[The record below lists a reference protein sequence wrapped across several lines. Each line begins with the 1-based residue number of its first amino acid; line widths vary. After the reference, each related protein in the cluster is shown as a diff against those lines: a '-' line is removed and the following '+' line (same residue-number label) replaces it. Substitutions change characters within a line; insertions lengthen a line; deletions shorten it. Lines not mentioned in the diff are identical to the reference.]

1 MQPLPDRQLR
11 WVLAAAILAS
21 SMAFIDSSALNVAL
35 PALQASLGASGA
47 QLLWVVN
54 AYLLMLA
61 ALILFGGALGDAL
74 GRKRVFMAGI
84 GLFLLASLACGLAP
98 SIAVLIGARLLQ
110 GLGGALMI
118 PGSLALISASYPA
131 ERRGR
136 AIGAW
141 SSATTLVTIA
151 GPILGGLL
159 AQAGL
164 WRGVFLINLPIG
176 LAALAVLA
184 RFVPEGRSAAA
195 GPIDYP
201 GAALASLG
209 LAGLTYGSIAAPDR
223 GFTDALV
230 LGTLLGGLAALAA
243 FVAVEARSPH
253 PMMPLHLFQSRT
265 FSGTNLLTLFLY
277 GALTVATFF
286 LSLNLVNAQ
295 GYSQSLA
302 GLAFTPFA
310 LTLALLA
317 RRAGAL
323 ADRYGARGP
332 LIAGPALVGLSFAA
346 FALVGLTRGPSQYWS
361 TFLRCVLLL
370 GLGMAITVA
379 PLTAAVMGAVSGRA
393 AGTASGINNAISR
406 VAGVLALAVVGALAL
421 SLYSG
426 ALARHAA
433 ALPLSPAARAT
444 LQRGAQL
451 GRRRCQ
457 LRSRP
462 PRPKPLGRPCG
473 WRSSIPFAR

>member
-184 RFVPEGRSAAA
+184 RFVPEGRSSAA
-195 GPIDYP
+195 GPI
-201 GAALASLG
+201 
-209 LAGLTYGSIAAPDR
+209 
-223 GFTDALV
+223 
-230 LGTLLGGLAALAA
+230 
-243 FVAVEARSPH
+243 
-253 PMMPLHLFQSRT
+253 
-265 FSGTNLLTLFLY
+265 
-277 GALTVATFF
+277 
-286 LSLNLVNAQ
+286 
-295 GYSQSLA
+295 
-302 GLAFTPFA
+302 
-310 LTLALLA
+310 
-317 RRAGAL
+317 
-323 ADRYGARGP
+323 
-332 LIAGPALVGLSFAA
+332 
-346 FALVGLTRGPSQYWS
+346 
-361 TFLRCVLLL
+361 
-370 GLGMAITVA
+370 
-379 PLTAAVMGAVSGRA
+379 
-393 AGTASGINNAISR
+393 
-406 VAGVLALAVVGALAL
+406 
-421 SLYSG
+421 
-426 ALARHAA
+426 
-433 ALPLSPAARAT
+433 
-444 LQRGAQL
+444 
-451 GRRRCQ
+451 
-457 LRSRP
+457 
-462 PRPKPLGRPCG
+462 
-473 WRSSIPFAR
+473 